1 MAGPLAGVK
10 VVELAMWAFVPSA
23 GGILS
28 DMGADVI
35 KIEPPAGDPI
45 RGLVSHGLKPGAGS
59 FNISFE
65 NYNRGKRSITL
76 DLKVDGALEVLHRL
90 LDDADVFL
98 TNILPPARRKMQV
111 DIDDIRA
118 RHPNIIYAVGS
129 GAGLEGP
136 DGEKGG
142 YDAITYWSRG
152 GVSHAVTPADAPYPL
167 QMPSGAFGDTTS
179 GSMLAGAIA
188 AALYQRATTGDGSVV
203 DVSLLG
209 ASMWTMQAH
218 ITQALFQGIDE
229 LPKRGR
235 TALPNPLVN
244 TYRTSDNRYLA
255 LCMLQGQRYW
265 PGFCEAIDRPDLVT
279 DERFATEEARTRNL
293 DDCIAQID
301 TQFATRTLAEWIEAL
316 DRQPGQWD
324 VVKKPGELD
333 RDPQVIANR
342 YVQDVDYGDGLVLRM
357 VSTPMRFDR
366 QALPARPAPETGQH
380 NDEVLGEL
388 GYDEDAIIDLKVA
401 GIVY

>member
-1 MAGPLAGVK
+1 MTSPLAGVK
-10 VVELAMWAFVPSA
+10 IVELAMWAFVPSA

-45 RGLVSHGLKPGAGS
+45 RGLATHGLKPGSGP
-59 FNISFE
+59 FNLSFE

-76 DLKVDGALEVLHRL
+76 DLKVEGSLEVLHRL

-98 TNILPPARRKMQV
+98 TNILPPARRKMKV

-118 RHPNIIYAVGS
+118 RRPDIIYAIGS

-152 GVSHAVTPADAPYPL
+152 GISHAVTPPEQPYPL
-167 QMPSGAFGDTTS
+167 PMPSGAFGDTSS

-188 AALYQRATTGDGSVV
+188 AALYQRATTGKGSIV

-209 ASMWTMQAH
+209 ASMWTMQSH
-218 ITQALFQGIDE
+218 ITQAILQGMDE
-229 LPKRGR
+229 LPMRPR

-244 TYRTSDNRYLA
+244 TYRTSDDRYLA

-265 PGFCEAIDRPDLVT
+265 AGFCVAIDRPDLAA
-279 DERFATEEARTRNL
+279 DERFATEEERGRNVNACVAIL
-293 DDCIAQID
+293 DEV
-301 TQFATRTLAEWIEAL
+301 FATRPLAEWTAAL
-316 DRQPGQWD
+316 ARQPGQWD
-324 VVKKPGELD
+324 VVRKPGELRD
-333 RDPQVIANR
+333 DPQVRANT
-342 YVQDVDYGDGLVLRM
+342 YLQSVDYGDGLALDM

-366 QALPARPAPETGQH
+366 QALVARPAPEKGAH
-380 NDEVLGEL
+380 NDEVLASL
-388 GYDEDAIIDLKVA
+388 GYDEDQIIDLKVA
-401 GIVY
+401 GIIY